1 MRCNTCSAEN
11 RDGRRFCAQ
20 CGAPLQLTCPACGAQ
35 NEPGDRFCGACGAEL
50 AERPQHVAAP
60 VSERRMVSILFA
72 DLVGFTPLTEAR
84 DPEQAREL
92 LSRYFELA
100 TTVVARHGGTVEKF
114 IGDATVAVWGTPV
127 AQEDDA
133 ERAVRTALE
142 LVAAVPEL
150 EPGLSM
156 RAGVST
162 GEVAVTVGASD
173 QGMVAGDVV
182 NTTARI
188 QAAAPAGGVLMDDAT
203 RRSTEAAISCE
214 PAGTHELKGKSEPVA
229 LWRALRVVAERGGR
243 RRSRGLEP
251 PFVGRT
257 RELRLVQD
265 LLHSVADQRRAHL
278 VSVIGLAGIG
288 KSRLSWEL
296 EKYVDGLADDFLWHR
311 GRCLSY
317 GEGVAFWAL
326 AEMVRMRARI
336 SDDDDAADARSKL
349 ERTLEHHVPDQG
361 ERAWIE
367 PTLLHLLGL
376 EEFGE
381 GDRSRLF
388 SAWRLFV
395 ERMAD
400 TAPVMLVFEDMQWA
414 DQALLDFVEYLLE
427 WSRNR
432 PLFVLALTRPEL
444 ADVRA
449 GWGAASRAHTS
460 LVLEPLPDD
469 AMADLLAGV
478 GVPAD
483 VVGPIVK
490 RAEGI
495 PLYAV
500 ETVRMLIDRGR
511 LVAAGSGFRA
521 TGAVEALE
529 IPETLQA
536 LVAARLDTLDDG
548 DRRLL
553 QDASVLG
560 KTFTLDG
567 LSAVSGIDAPGLA
580 RRLDPMVRRE
590 LLAIETDPRS
600 PEHGQ
605 YGFVQALVRTIA
617 YETMGR
623 RDRKRRHLAV
633 ADHLASLDQAGELV
647 ELVAMHRLDAYRL
660 VPDDDDAD
668 PLRVQTRDLLVR
680 AADRARSLGAPQ
692 EASRLIASAL
702 ELSAEQDVRADL
714 LYQAA
719 EIELSCGR
727 AAAGRTLAEH
737 ALAFHTERADER
749 ASARVLARIADAL
762 FLEGR
767 PDEAVP
773 MLQRSYDSLDA
784 QGPSVELAEVA
795 AQLGRMQVLAGRDP
809 LSPAPLERAIDL
821 AEQLS
826 LPDVLSDALNTR
838 GVLATTTRPEYA
850 RSLLEG
856 ALRIALEHDLPYAAM
871 RAYFNLSYVC
881 ECTDR
886 SGTALDQ
893 QGIALA
899 HRLGDRQWERSF
911 QQHLTIYEL
920 LSGEWDAA
928 LAIAEAVQEGAEGTI
943 DTFISHGW
951 LAKAVVLAERGAIE
965 DAREA
970 VASSLVDHTSR
981 DPQLLL
987 MWSWAAS
994 TLRLREG
1001 DAAHA
1006 QSIARG
1012 AREGVSEMDTHH
1024 AWTYLTAFVE
1034 AAAAL
1039 TAGDRSGAE
1048 DLREWLGAVPAGLR
1062 PPSAQALVA
1071 WLAASAEDGDEADPL
1086 YEEAAGLLRS
1096 IPRPFHLATVLES
1109 QAASLRAR
1117 GRVEEASARA
1127 DEAEAIYE
1135 RLGAAPA
1142 LERLRG
1148 AAGEPSS
1155 SSAAM

>member
-1 MRCNTCSAEN
+1 
-11 RDGRRFCAQ
+11 
-20 CGAPLQLTCPACGAQ
+20 
-35 NEPGDRFCGACGAEL
+35 
-50 AERPQHVAAP
+50 
-60 VSERRMVSILFA
+60 MVSILFA

-92 LSRYFELA
+92 LSRYFALA

-150 EPGLSM
+150 EPGLGM
-156 RAGVST
+156 RAAVST
-162 GEVAVTVGASD
+162 GEVAVTVGASG

-182 NTTARI
+182 NTTARM
-188 QAAAPAGGVLMDDAT
+188 QAAAPSGGVLVDDAT
-203 RRSTEAAISCE
+203 RRSTEAAISCQ

-251 PFVGRT
+251 PFVGRS

-265 LLHSVADQRRAHL
+265 LLHSAADQRRAHL
-278 VSVIGLAGIG
+278 VSVIGQAGIG

-317 GEGVAFWAL
+317 GEGIAFWAL

-336 SDDDDAADARSKL
+336 SDDDDALSARGKL
-349 ERTLEHHVPDQG
+349 VHTLEQHVQDQG

-367 PTLLHLLGL
+367 PALLHLLGL

-400 TAPVMLVFEDMQWA
+400 SAPVMLVFEDMQWA
-414 DQALLDFVEYLLE
+414 DQALLDFVEYLLD
-427 WSRNR
+427 WSRNQ
-432 PLFVLALTRPEL
+432 PLFVLALARPEL
-444 ADVRA
+444 ADVRP
-449 GWGAASRAHTS
+449 GWGTGSRAHTS
-460 LVLEPLPDD
+460 IVLEPLPGD
-469 AMADLLAGV
+469 AMAELLSGL
-478 GVPAD
+478 GVPPE
-483 VVGPIVK
+483 VIPPIVE

-511 LVAAGSGFRA
+511 LVAAEPGFRA
-521 TGAVEALE
+521 PGEVQALE

-536 LVAARLDTLDDG
+536 LVAARLDALDDS

-560 KTFTLDG
+560 KTFTLEG
-567 LSAVSGIDAPGLA
+567 LSAVSDIDTTRLA
-580 RRLDPMVRRE
+580 KRLDPMVRRE

-633 ADHLASLDQAGELV
+633 AEHLSSLDQGDELV
-647 ELVAMHRLDAYRL
+647 ELTAMHRLDAYRL
-660 VPDDDDAD
+660 VPDDEDAD
-668 PLRVQTRDLLVR
+668 PLRVQARDLLVR

-692 EASRLIASAL
+692 EASRLTGTAL
-702 ELSAEQDVRADL
+702 ELTTEEDVRADL
-714 LYQAA
+714 LHQAA

-727 AAAGRTLAEH
+727 AADGRRLAEQ
-737 ALAFHTERADER
+737 ALAIHTEHGDER

-809 LSPAPLERAIDL
+809 HGTAPLERAIDL

-826 LPDVLSDALNTR
+826 LPEVLSDAMNTR
-838 GVLATTTRPEYA
+838 GVMETSARPEYA
-850 RSLLEG
+850 RSLVEG
-856 ALRIALEHDLPYAAM
+856 ALRIALEHDRPYAAM

-886 SGTALDQ
+886 DGTELDRE
-893 QGIALA
+893 GIALA
-899 HRLGDRQWERSF
+899 RRLGDRQWERSF
-911 QQHLTIYEL
+911 QQHMTIYQL

-928 LAIAEAVQEGAEGTI
+928 LATADAVQQEADGEI

-951 LAKAVVLAERGAIE
+951 LATAVVLAERGAIE
-965 DAREA
+965 AAREA
-970 VASSLVDHTSR
+970 IAASLVDETSR
-981 DPQLLL
+981 DPQLQL
-987 MWSWAAS
+987 MWCWAAS

-1001 DAAHA
+1001 DAAA
-1006 QSIARG
+1006 ALSIARS
-1012 AREGVSEMDTHH
+1012 ARDGGGETDTHH

-1048 DLREWLGAVPAGLR
+1048 DLRRWLEAVPAGLR
-1062 PPSAQALVA
+1062 PPSAQAQTA
-1071 WLAASAEDGDEADPL
+1071 WLAAWTSDGDDADPL
-1086 YEEAAGLLRS
+1086 YEEAATLLRS
-1096 IPRPFHLATVLES
+1096 IPRPFQLAEVLES
-1109 QAASLRAR
+1109 HAASLRAR
-1117 GRVEEASARA
+1117 GRIEEAAA
-1127 DEAEAIYE
+1127 CIAEAEAIYQ
-1135 RLGAAPA
+1135 RLGAMPA
-1142 LERLRG
+1142 LERLRE
-1148 AAGEPSS
+1148 ADEESS
-1155 SSAAM
+1155 PSAAM

>member
-1 MRCNTCSAEN
+1 
-11 RDGRRFCAQ
+11 
-20 CGAPLQLTCPACGAQ
+20 
-35 NEPGDRFCGACGAEL
+35 
-50 AERPQHVAAP
+50 
-60 VSERRMVSILFA
+60 MVSILFA

-84 DPEQAREL
+84 DPELAREL
-92 LSRYFELA
+92 LSRYFDLA

-156 RAGVST
+156 RAAVST

-173 QGMVAGDVV
+173 QAMVAGDVV
-182 NTTARI
+182 NTTARM
-188 QAAAPAGGVLMDDAT
+188 QTAAPAGGVLVDDST
-203 RRSTEAAISCE
+203 RRATEAAISCE
-214 PAGTHELKGKSEPVA
+214 PAGTHQLKGKAGPVA
-229 LWRALRVVAERGGR
+229 LWRAMRVVAERGGR

-251 PFVGRT
+251 PFVGRS

-278 VSVIGLAGIG
+278 VSVLGVAGIG

-336 SDDDDAADARSKL
+336 ADDDDPQSARAKL
-349 ERTLEHHVPDQG
+349 AHTLEAHVPDAG
-361 ERAWIE
+361 ERTWIE
-367 PTLLHLLGL
+367 PALLHLLGL
-376 EEFGE
+376 QEFGD

-388 SAWRLFV
+388 AAWRLFF

-400 TAPVMLVFEDMQWA
+400 TAPVMVVFEDVQWA
-414 DQALLDFVEYLLE
+414 DQALMDFVEYLLE

-432 PLFVLALTRPEL
+432 PLFVLALARPEL
-444 ADVRA
+444 ADARP

-460 LVLEPLPDD
+460 LVLEPLSNE
-469 AMADLLAGV
+469 AVAELLVGL
-478 GVPAD
+478 GVPQA
-483 VVGPIVK
+483 VVQPIVD

-500 ETVRMLIDRGR
+500 ETVRMLIDRGG
-511 LVAAGSGFRA
+511 LEATESGFRA
-521 TGAVEALE
+521 SGEVEALE

-536 LVAARLDTLDDG
+536 LVAARLDALDDA

-567 LSAVSGIDAPGLA
+567 LSAVSGIASADLE

-623 RDRKRRHLAV
+623 RDRKRRHMAV
-633 ADHLASLDQAGELV
+633 AEHLASLDQGEELV

-660 VPDDDDAD
+660 VPEDEDAD
-668 PLRVQTRDLLVR
+668 CLRVQARDLLVR

-692 EASRLIASAL
+692 EASRLTGTAL
-702 ELSAEQDVRADL
+702 ELTTEEDVRAGL
-714 LYQAA
+714 LHQAA
-719 EIELSCGR
+719 EIELTCGR
-727 AAAGRTLAEH
+727 AADGRRLAEQ
-737 ALAFHTERADER
+737 ALAIHTQRGDER

-767 PDEAVP
+767 SDEAVP

-795 AQLGRMQVLAGRDP
+795 AQLGRMQVLAGRDAHGA
-809 LSPAPLERAIDL
+809 APLERAIDL

-826 LPDVLSDALNTR
+826 LPAVLSDALNSR
-838 GVLATTTRPEYA
+838 GVMETSARPEYA
-850 RSLLEG
+850 RSLVEG
-856 ALRIALEHDLPYAAM
+856 ALRIALEHDRPYAAM

-886 SGTALDQ
+886 DGTALDRE
-893 QGIALA
+893 GLALA
-899 HRLGDRQWERSF
+899 RRLGDRQWERSF
-911 QQHLTIYEL
+911 QQHLTIYQL

-928 LAIAEAVQEGAEGTI
+928 LAKAAAVQEEAGGEV

-951 LAKAVVLAERGAIE
+951 LATAVVLAERGAIE
-965 DAREA
+965 DARGA
-970 VASSLVDHTSR
+970 IAASLIDERSR
-981 DPQLLL
+981 DPQLQL
-987 MWSWAAS
+987 MWCWAAS
-994 TLRLREG
+994 TLHLREG
-1001 DAAHA
+1001 DAAAA
-1006 QSIARG
+1006 QAIARR
-1012 AREGVSEMDTHH
+1012 ARAGGGGTDPHH

-1034 AAAAL
+1034 AFAVL
-1039 TAGDRSGAE
+1039 LLSDREGAE
-1048 DLREWLGAVPAGLR
+1048 DLRVWLEAVPPGLR
-1062 PPSAQALVA
+1062 PPSARAMIA
-1071 WLAASAEDGDEADPL
+1071 WLAASDAAGPEADPL
-1086 YEEAAGLLRS
+1086 YVEAAALLRS
-1096 IPRPFHLATVLES
+1096 IPRPFHLAEVLES
-1109 QAASLRAR
+1109 HAASLRAR
-1117 GRVEEASARA
+1117 GRVDEASERSV
-1127 DEAEAIYE
+1127 EAEAIYE
-1135 RLGAAPA
+1135 RLGATPA
-1142 LERLRG
+1142 LERLRD
-1148 AAGEPSS
+1148 AADEPSS
-1155 SSAAM
+1155 PSAAM